1 MYNNVVKKHMYKIE
15 RSLPLYDPFNVIKS
29 QLSPIKFKMK
39 YKTQQK
45 K

>member
-15 RSLPLYDPFNVIKS
+15 LSLPLYDPFNAIKPR
-29 QLSPIKFKMK
+29 LSLTEFKMK
-39 YKTQQK
+39 NKTQQK